1 MANPIAADPNSDE
14 FKEVHSIMSG
24 ILAGLAITGRYP
36 INLIIEATDEAVTD
50 FEDGMVKAL
59 ARADGRE

>member
-1 MANPIAADPNSDE
+1 
-14 FKEVHSIMSG
+14 MSG